1 MVGVDQSGDVAAD
14 VRFVGVSSLHQSAE
28 AAEEGVGVEGN
39 RGTDMDEVVVGL
51 PEALLLHQL
60 FFIELFTRAQTGI
73 LDSDIHIRPE
83 AGELDEVAGE
93 GVDLHR
99 RAHVEDKDLAAVGIG
114 AGLHDKRDSLL
125 DGHEIADDIGM
136 GDRDGAALLDLFFKD
151 GDDRAVGAQDIAEA
165 HSHELG
171 PCMLK
176 GLCRDGVV
184 GRGMGE
190 KRGNR
195 VCLAGLD
202 LFIKG
207 LDDHLAEAL
216 AGAHDV
222 GGVDGLVGGDEDKAL
237 AAVKH
242 GGISRAVG
250 AEGVVLDR
258 LAGAVLHEGDMLV
271 GSGVI
276 DDLWTVGAENL
287 VQAAAVADRADERDK
302 VQVGILLAQLQLDSI
317 GVVLVDIENHQLFGV
332 VRGDLAAELGAN
344 GAAAAGDQDGLA
356 GDEGKNLFH
365 IRLNRLAAE
374 EVFHGDVLHGGH
386 ADLILNQLIDA
397 GKLFELAAGLAA
409 DRKDLLFLFAGG
421 AGDGKIDL
429 VDLILLNSWEDVLA
443 AADNGNAV
451 DIAVPLV
458 GVVVDDADDP
468 VVRPV
473 GLLDIAEDHLAGG
486 AGADEHDT
494 CAGRLG
500 RAVQPAAQE
509 LDKTV

>member
-1 MVGVDQSGDVAAD
+1 MVGVDQGGDVAANIG
-14 VRFVGVSSLHQSAE
+14 FVGVGSFHQSAE
-28 AAEEGVGVEGN
+28 AAEESVCVKGN
-39 RGTDMDEVVVGL
+39 GSADVNEVVVGL
-51 PEALLLHQL
+51 AEALFLHQL
-60 FFIELFTRAQTGI
+60 FFIELFTRAKTGI
-73 LDSDIHIRPE
+73 LDFDIHIRLE
-83 AGELDEVAGE
+83 AGELDKVAGQ

-99 RAHVEDKDLAAVGIG
+99 GAHVEDEDLAAVGIG
-114 AGLHDKRDSLL
+114 AGLHDKRDGLL

-165 HSHELG
+165 HGHKLG
-171 PCMLK
+171 LRMLQ

-190 KRGNR
+190 QRGNR
-195 VCLAGLD
+195 VCTAGLD

-222 GGVDGLVGGDEDKAL
+222 GGVDGLVGGDQDKAL
-237 AAVKH
+237 AAVEH
-242 GGISRAVG
+242 GGIGRAIG
-250 AEGVVLDR
+250 AEGVIFNC

-271 GSGVI
+271 SGGVV
-276 DDLWTVGAENL
+276 DQLGTVGAEDL

-302 VQVGILLAQLQLDSI
+302 VQVGILLAKLELDGI
-317 GVVLVDIENHQLFGV
+317 GVVLVDIKDHQLFGV
-332 VRGDLAAELGAN
+332 VRGDLAAELGAD
-344 GAAAAGDQDGLA
+344 GPAAAGDQDGLA
-356 GDEGKNLFH
+356 GDEGKNLLH

-374 EVFHGDVLHGGH
+374 EVLHGDVLHGGH

-409 DRKDLLFLFAGG
+409 DGEDLLLLFAGG

-429 VDLILLNSWEDVLA
+429 VDFILLNSWEDVLA
-443 AADNGNAV
+443 AADNGDAV

-473 GLLDIAEDHLAGG
+473 GLLDIAEDHLASG
-486 AGADEHDT
+486 AGADKHDT
-494 CAGRLG
+494 RAGRFG
-500 RAVQPAAQE
+500 RTVQPAAQE